1 MLEEEGFDFDRY
13 IDIFDGGPTVTA
25 DTDDIRTVR
34 ESTRETVLEIAEGG
48 KVKVLVAAGRLKD
61 FRCCCASVT
70 KVPKKG
76 VRIDAE
82 AAESLEVEVGDEILM
97 VAR

>member
-1 MLEEEGFDFDRY
+1 
-13 IDIFDGGPTVTA
+13 
-25 DTDDIRTVR
+25 
-34 ESTRETVLEIAEGG
+34 
-48 KVKVLVAAGRLKD
+48 
-61 FRCCCASVT
+61 
-70 KVPKKG
+70 VPKKG